1 MRLTPHTGPIPK
13 TPKAAKD
20 RKQLRAQPRAK
31 GNRAEREVIDILR
44 ARGYAA
50 RRNFQSGGQGGG
62 DILGG
67 PEGFHLEVKHRERC
81 SIWEWIAQAEAERS
95 PTQTPLVIHRVNG
108 RNFHAVLP
116 RIDLTSL
123 MVFAGARHS
132 YRVVR
137 ESGRV
142 KLWEWIAVAE
152 AEAPVVALSAI
163 PIVDFARPG
172 ADSAG
177 WYSDL
182 PFDTLLDLIAE
193 AAA

>member
-1 MRLTPHTGPIPK
+1 MRLNPHVGPIPK
-13 TPKAAKD
+13 TPKIEKV
-20 RKQLRAQPRAK
+20 RKPLRAQPRAK

-44 ARGYAA
+44 ARSYAA

-67 PEGFHLEVKHRERC
+67 PEGYHLEVKHRERC
-81 SIWEWIAQAEAERS
+81 SIWDWIAQAEAERS

-108 RNFHAVLP
+108 QNFHAVLP
-116 RIDLTSL
+116 RTDLWSL
-123 MVFAGARHS
+123 MLFAGKPLTR
-132 YRVVR
+132 RVVK

-142 KLWEWIAVAE
+142 KLWDWIAE
-152 AEAPVVALSAI
+152 ADRSRMFDEIPV
-163 PIVDFARPG
+163 VDFARPG
-172 ADSAG
+172 AESAG

-193 AAA
+193 ASS

>member
-1 MRLTPHTGPIPK
+1 VRLTPHVGPIPK
-13 TPKAAKD
+13 TPKVEKV

-67 PEGFHLEVKHRERC
+67 PEGYHLEVKHRETC
-81 SIWEWIAQAEAERS
+81 KIWEWVAQAEAERS

-116 RIDLTSL
+116 RTDLGTL
-123 MVFAGARHS
+123 LVFAGARHS
-132 YRVVR
+132 FRVCR

-142 KLWEWIAVAE
+142 RLWEWIAE
-152 AEAPVVALSAI
+152 AELQAPVVGVNTI

-172 ADSAG
+172 ADSNG